1 VIGDVTTEVHTA
13 FLTGKSYPN
22 GLEVTEFPVS
32 SIGKRFT
39 FIVKVYTD
47 FATAG
52 VTSPLSDSIVLASLP
67 D

>member
-32 SIGKRFT
+32 SIGNWKLER
-39 FIVKVYTD
+39 D
-47 FATAG
+47 
-52 VTSPLSDSIVLASLP
+52 SLS
-67 D
+67 